1 MTGDGTGVG
10 NVESVEEVEK
20 LEKLAEEIEQGRD
33 HIAVPAVLVE
43 DPVDV
48 RPATKNLAA
57 EIQAMSIGERLKL
70 ALKGNRDART
80 LLIRDSNRII
90 QRFVLQNPRIT
101 EDEIVSLAKNRSVDR
116 ELLAIVC
123 KKKEW
128 LTNYQVRLAL
138 VTNPK
143 TPMAVAVRLVP
154 LLLPRDLRQLA
165 KSKNVPI
172 AVNGVAKRLVIERA
186 GGREEKR
193 G

>member
-1 MTGDGTGVG
+1 MSGDDKDSGQ
-10 NVESVEEVEK
+10 VEDAEIQR
-20 LEKLAEEIEQGRD
+20 LAEDIQQGRD
-33 HIAVPAVLVE
+33 HIPVPQDLVDEPTAE
-43 DPVDV
+43 DRPVV
-48 RPATKNLAA
+48 QNLTAQ
-57 EIQAMSIGERLKL
+57 IQAMSVGEKLKL

-80 LLIRDSNRII
+80 LLIRDANRII

-101 EDEIVSLAKNRSVDR
+101 EDEIVALAKNRSVDR
-116 ELLAIVC
+116 ELLDIIC

-128 LTNYQVRLAL
+128 LTNYPVRLAL

-154 LLLPRDLRQLA
+154 LLLPRDLRQIA